1 MKPENYKPHI
11 SERKKEE
18 VKELLKLIKENPV
31 IGIVNMENMPASQLQ
46 KLKSLLRGKVI
57 VRMSKKR
64 IIKKAFEQAENERKN
79 IRELEK
85 YLKGMPALLFS
96 KENPFKLSKI
106 LTENISYAPAKPGQL
121 APEDIK
127 IEKGKTPFSPGP
139 IISELSS
146 IGLKTG
152 IEDGK
157 IAIKEEKIIVRKGEK
172 INERVASVLAKLGI
186 TPMRIGL
193 EMIAAYENGEI
204 FLPDTLSLTA
214 DKVSDMLRKVY
225 VEGLNLALSIDY
237 ITKETAELLIVKAET
252 QARSLALSANILT
265 KESIINLIAE
275 SQSQAFALSEKIV
288 KE

>member
-11 SERKKEE
+11 SERKEKE
-18 VKELLKLIKENPV
+18 VKELLKLVRENSV

-64 IIKKAFEQAENERKN
+64 IIKKTFEQAAKDNKN
-79 IRELEK
+79 INELEK

-106 LTENISYAPAKPGQL
+106 LAENVSHAPAKPGQL

-139 IISELSS
+139 IISELTSV
-146 IGLKTG
+146 GLKTG

-157 IAIKEEKIIVRKGEK
+157 IAIKEEKILVKKGEK
-172 INERVASVLAKLGI
+172 INEKVASVLAKLGI

-193 EMIAAYENGEI
+193 EMVAAYENGEI
-204 FLPDTLSLTA
+204 YLPATLSLTT
-214 DKVSDMLRKVY
+214 DKVLDMLRKAY
-225 VEGLNLALSIDY
+225 AEGFNLALSTSY
-237 ITKETAELLIVKAET
+237 ITRETAEFLIAKAEAQAKSLALNANIVTKETIIHSMAEGQM
-252 QARSLALSANILT
+252 QAS
-265 KESIINLIAE
+265 
-275 SQSQAFALSEKIV
+275 ALSEKIN

>member
-11 SERKKEE
+11 SERKERE
-18 VKELLKLIKENPV
+18 VKELLKLIRENSV

-64 IIKKAFEQAENERKN
+64 VIKKTFEQAEKEKKN
-79 IRELEK
+79 IKALEK
-85 YLKGMPALLFS
+85 YLIGMPALLFS

-106 LTENISYAPAKPGQL
+106 LEENISHAPAKPGQL

-157 IAIKEEKIIVRKGEK
+157 IAIKEEKVIVKKGEK
-172 INERVASVLAKLGI
+172 INEKVASVLAKLGI
-186 TPMRIGL
+186 TPMKIGL
-193 EMIAAYENGEI
+193 EMLAAYENGEI
-204 FLPDTLSLTA
+204 FLPDTLSLTT
-214 DKVSDMLRKVY
+214 DKLLEMVRKAY
-225 VEGLNLALSIDY
+225 AESFNLALSMNY
-237 ITKETAELLIVKAET
+237 ITRETAEFFIAKAEA
-252 QARSLALSANILT
+252 QAKSLVLNAKILT
-265 KESIINLIAE
+265 NENIIDAIAE
-275 SQSQAFALSEKIV
+275 SQLQASALSNNIH